1 MIGRCYVLINDRRAG
16 SRWSAGRQLNS
27 PDVLAES
34 SPFLRR
40 LVISIFKLVRKIHRP
55 VTLHGDTAGSRGVC
69 SLLLDSSRK
78 NKNQDLWTFDRSC
91 IFMISDKSSPLL
103 NRLISIFKDNRLI
116 HRPVTLH
123 GDTAGSRGVCSL
135 LLDTS
140 RKTRTRI
147 YGCLID
153 AVVLWF
159 LTNPYPSSLEGR
171 LSLSP
176 GGWPIERS
184 LFKETQLGPGES
196 ALSFWTLL

>member
-78 NKNQDLWTFDRSC
+78 
-91 IFMISDKSSPLL
+91 
-103 NRLISIFKDNRLI
+103 
-116 HRPVTLH
+116 
-123 GDTAGSRGVCSL
+123 
-135 LLDTS
+135 
-140 RKTRTRI
+140 TRTRI
-147 YGCLID
+147 YGRLIE
-153 AVVLWF
+153 AVSSWSLINPHLFSIDWF
-159 LTNPYPSSLEGR
+159 PSLNSGG
-171 LSLSP
+171 LS
-176 GGWPIERS
+176 IEWS
-184 LFKETQLGPGES
+184 LFMETQLGPGES
-196 ALSFWTLL
+196 ALCCWTLLENKKQDSCKFHRSCTYIITRAVKFWSVGWLVNRNALVGPNSLWSDYGWCSFNKNKELLNPLF